1 MVQVV
6 KQRKQLPEEGSREIR
21 TLHPLLRWGLLVT
34 GLVSTGLG
42 ILGAF
47 LPILPTT
54 PFLLLAAGCFVRS
67 SSRLYAWLLNHR
79 RLGPMVKRIRS
90 GRGLTLSTKLLSTAA
105 AALLLGLFAVFG
117 TESLALRLI
126 LAGVLAVK
134 ILVMVVIPTD
144 RGGAAPAGSH
154 AAGPGA
160 KGASSPEERP
170 APELRTN
177 RSSGPV
183 GEA

>member
-1 MVQVV
+1 MVTEIGQA
-6 KQRKQLPEEGSREIR
+6 QEEGAPEIR
-21 TLHPLLRWGLLVT
+21 SLNPLLRWGLVAT

-67 SSRLYAWLLNHR
+67 SPRLYGWLMNHR
-79 RLGPMVKRIRS
+79 RLGPMIERIRS
-90 GRGLTLSTKLLSTAA
+90 GRGLTLPTKLVSTGAA
-105 AALLLGLFAVFG
+105 TLLLGLFAIFG
-117 TESLALRLI
+117 TGSTALRLI

-134 ILVMVVIPTD
+134 VLVMILIPTD
-144 RGGAAPAGSH
+144 RGGTGGSPRENGKTRR
-154 AAGPGA
+154 A
-160 KGASSPEERP
+160 ERKP
-170 APELRTN
+170 APELRSN